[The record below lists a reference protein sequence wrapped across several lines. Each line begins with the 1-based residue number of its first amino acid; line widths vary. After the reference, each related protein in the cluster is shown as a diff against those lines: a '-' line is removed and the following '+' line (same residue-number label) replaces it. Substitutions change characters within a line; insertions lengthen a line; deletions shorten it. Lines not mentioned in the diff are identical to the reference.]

1 MATWKID
8 KMTNKKQKTQFER
21 LNQITFGFDFFEKN
35 IRRILLEYSCI
46 QLTTFIGKT
55 KKKFQF
61 LEGMKAQPA

>member
-21 LNQITFGFDFFEKN
+21 LNQITFDFDFFEKN

-55 KKKFQF
+55 KKKF
-61 LEGMKAQPA
+61 